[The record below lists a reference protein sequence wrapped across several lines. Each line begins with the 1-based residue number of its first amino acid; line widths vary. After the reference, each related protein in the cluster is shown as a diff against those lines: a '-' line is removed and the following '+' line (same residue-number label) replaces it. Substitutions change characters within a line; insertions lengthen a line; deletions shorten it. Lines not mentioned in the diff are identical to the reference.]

1 MMKPN
6 TKPESLLAPF
16 TKTPILICLGAAIAI
31 HIVVIGVT
39 SIPQL
44 FGSGNGADREP
55 AAAGEVEA
63 VSETPAPSAPRRAP
77 ETVEP
82 VEDAPERDL
91 SDVERRVRDVAAP
104 EEIPRSGDLLD
115 IDLSDTN

>member
-1 MMKPN
+1 MMNPN
-6 TKPESLLAPF
+6 TKPESLLTPF

-44 FGSGNGADREP
+44 FGSENGTEQEQAVHE
-55 AAAGEVEA
+55 AVEA
-63 VSETPAPSAPRRAP
+63 VPETAEPPAPNGAP
-77 ETVEP
+77 ETLEP
-82 VEDAPERDL
+82 AEDDPEPDL
-91 SDVERRVRDVAAP
+91 SDVERRVQDVASP
-104 EEIPRSGDLLD
+104 DEIPRSGDLLD